1 VVNDLGHAL
10 AQLGQVLDVLFDP
23 IVGDVIGGRLGS

>member
-1 VVNDLGHAL
+1 MISDMRW
-10 AQLGQVLDVLFDP
+10 AQQRQILDVLFDP